1 MLFTKKKTV
10 FDKNDE
16 NTRKSNVLISQK
28 TVKLAEIYFSGIKKL
43 FKEVIK
49 IKSLWFIPIILLNL

>member
-16 NTRKSNVLISQK
+16 NTKKSNVLISQK
-28 TVKLAEIYFSGIKKL
+28 IVKLAEIYFSGIKKL

>member
-28 TVKLAEIYFSGIKKL
+28 IVKLAEIYFSGIKKL

-49 IKSLWFIPIILLNL
+49 IF

>member
-16 NTRKSNVLISQK
+16 NTRKSNVLISQNI
-28 TVKLAEIYFSGIKKL
+28 VKLAEIYFSGIKKL

-49 IKSLWFIPIILLNL
+49 IFFNHFGSFQSSY